1 MRPDTSTRR
10 VCRSLAGFLLFVGGI
25 VGTKPLCAQPQAPSY
40 EECRLDS
47 IFPNGGRRGTS
58 VKVTFRGYNG
68 GLANPREITI
78 DGPPG
83 ITAKDLKPAA
93 GNSIEATLDIAADA
107 PLGRRR
113 LRVLNEKSG
122 LTNFAYFVVGSLPE
136 PLEVEPNNDVAKA
149 QPVEAPCVVDGR
161 IDPAADLDVFRFRG
175 RAGQKFVA
183 AIAAHALDVHGQSKN
198 YGIADF
204 SLELLDAEGR
214 TLAAA
219 EDTIGFDPLVEHT
232 FAADGD
238 YFVRVQLL
246 NYGGF
251 PEAVYRLTLGDV
263 PYAVGAFPAGVR
275 RGAATE
281 VELIGP
287 NIAPGVKVTVAPHGA
302 TKSQGTAPDPAYPL
316 EFITL
321 QQSDRSGLDVP
332 LVVGDLPEAIEAE
345 PNDAREA
352 ATMLGLPITVNG
364 RFASAGDADWYRVK
378 LEAGRKVTAEVQAQ
392 RFIRSPVDTLVQVFD
407 AAGKLLGENDD
418 EAFEPGYESYQDFKT
433 TDSKLSFTATTAG
446 DYYIRISDQAGAN
459 GPRAIYRLTLDDTR
473 PDYRLTHFPDAMP
486 IWGPGSTACILV
498 RADRFFGHNDDI
510 EISVVD
516 LPPGW
521 KAGTNTSL
529 GTKPERPYD
538 TNSLK
543 VFLTV
548 TAPADAKAG
557 TCVPLRIVGRAKR
570 ADGTTLERP
579 SLPLSLFYTSD
590 TGFFRASPTSRA
602 AVAKPV
608 GPWLETDVQEVKIV
622 QGESGTVAVRVRGT
636 DVPKTMPLVV
646 NLATL
651 GVACSLAPPQNL
663 PVVDGKVEVPVK
675 IARELAPGTYGIVV
689 AQSWRS
695 DIRIGMPGPCTPIV
709 KLTVVA
715 AK

>member
-1 MRPDTSTRR
+1 MRRLFST
-10 VCRSLAGFLLFVGGI
+10 LACMAAMFACFGASRLG
-25 VGTKPLCAQPQAPSY
+25 AQPQAPSY

-47 IFPNGGRRGTS
+47 IYPIGGRQGTS
-58 VKVTFRGYNG
+58 IKVTFKGFNG
-68 GLANPREITI
+68 GLANPRGILI
-78 DGPPG
+78 DGPTG

-136 PLEVEPNNDVAKA
+136 QLEIEPNNDVAKP
-149 QPVEAPCVVDGR
+149 QPVEVPVVVDGR

-263 PYAVGAFPAGVR
+263 PYVVGAFPAGVR
-275 RGAATE
+275 RGAASE

-287 NIAPGVKVTVAPHGA
+287 NIAAGLKVLAASPSAPASKGAAPH
-302 TKSQGTAPDPAYPL
+302 SAYPL
-316 EFITL
+316 EFVTL

-332 LVVGDLPEAIEAE
+332 LIVGDLPEANETE
-345 PNDAREA
+345 PNDGRDSAK
-352 ATMLGLPITVNG
+352 LLSLPITVNG
-364 RFASAGDADWYRVK
+364 RFATVGDADWYRVK
-378 LEAGRKVTAEVQAQ
+378 LEAGRKITAEVHAQ

-407 AAGKLLGENDD
+407 SAGKLVEENDD
-418 EAFEPGYESYQDFKT
+418 EKFEPGYESYQDFKT

-446 DYYIRISDQAGAN
+446 DYYIRISDQAGAS
-459 GPRAIYRLTLDDTR
+459 GPRAIYRLTLEDTR
-473 PDYRLTHFPDAMP
+473 PDFRLTHFPDAVP
-486 IWGPGSTACILV
+486 IWGPGSTACVLV

-510 EISVVD
+510 EFSVVG
-516 LPPGW
+516 LPAGW

-529 GTKPERPYD
+529 GTKPERPYN
-538 TNSLK
+538 THSLK
-543 VFLTV
+543 VFLTI
-548 TAPADAKAG
+548 TAPADAKPGIA
-557 TCVPLRIVGRAKR
+557 VPFRIIGRVKR
-570 ADGTTLERP
+570 ADGTVLERP

-608 GPWLETDVQEVKIV
+608 GPWLETDVQELNIV
-622 QGESGTVAVRVRGT
+622 QGESGAIGVRVRGIG
-636 DVPKTMPLVV
+636 VPKTMPLVV
-646 NLATL
+646 NLAGA
-651 GVACSLAPPQNL
+651 GVACSLSTPQTL
-663 PVVDGKVEVPVK
+663 PVVDGKIEVPLK

-695 DIRIGMPGPCTPIV
+695 DIRIGMPGPCTPIIR
-709 KLTVVA
+709 LTVVA